1 MRVLVGTY
9 RKRKHV
15 EAALRSLEQ
24 NVSGVTDLVF
34 IDDSGS
40 KRNARWLANYG
51 RVVEVGKKGFTA
63 AYQAVCEAA
72 EGQDCLILEEDFTFL
87 VKVNLPEL
95 QEKLHKWSWLAQI
108 SLLRVPIFQEEIECG
123 GIVEMF
129 RRRGDNVVETEGL
142 IVHRSNFSC
151 NPSLWRGEVCEMG
164 WPQVADSE
172 VVHTRELVAKGYK
185 FACLP
190 GIGIEHH
197 GKHSGFGY

>member
-51 RVVEVGKKGFTA
+51 RGVEVGKKGFTA
-63 AYQAVCEAA
+63 GYQAGWEGG
-72 EGQDCLILEEDFTFL
+72 EGQGSFTLEEEFPFL

-108 SLLRVPIFQEEIECG
+108 S
-123 GIVEMF
+123 
-129 RRRGDNVVETEGL
+129 
-142 IVHRSNFSC
+142 
-151 NPSLWRGEVCEMG
+151 
-164 WPQVADSE
+164 
-172 VVHTRELVAKGYK
+172 
-185 FACLP
+185 
-190 GIGIEHH
+190 
-197 GKHSGFGY
+197 